1 MKRRIL
7 VIVGILI
14 IVLLLF
20 FADLE
25 ELREYFGRIS
35 LWQWGLMLVLQSF
48 SLFLL
53 SFQLHKVLEVMEV
66 KSSYRKILGVYTTG
80 TFVESITPSVKAGGE
95 ATKVYLIHRK
105 MGIPISVGT
114 AAVTLQK
121 SLSFLT
127 FFVLAGIAIL
137 VFLVNQGIGDEL
149 GKVLLGVFLGLVAL
163 LLLILWALFFSNIG
177 HVVKRLPLKEERRTK
192 LLRGAETFRT
202 SLSLAFAQKK
212 AMGFHLLLSFSI
224 WALFPL
230 KAYLVSLFL
239 GLGMT
244 FPEVSVVTYLTY
256 MVGLLPLLPGGLG
269 TFEGSM
275 VLILAPFG
283 IRTTLGVTFA
293 IVLRMVTFWIPLT
306 ITGTYVSIDNLLHKR
321 RSGELGSKDR

>member
-35 LWQWGLMLVLQSF
+35 LWQWGLMLLLQSI

-53 SFQLHKVLEVMEV
+53 SFQLHKVLETMEV
-66 KSSYRKILGVYTTG
+66 KSSYRKILSVYTTG

-105 MGIPISVGT
+105 MGTPVSVGT
-114 AAVTLQK
+114 AAVTFQK
-121 SLSFLT
+121 SISFLS
-127 FFVLAGIAIL
+127 FFVLAGLAIL
-137 VFLVNQGIGDEL
+137 VFLMNQGIGDEL
-149 GKVLLGVFLGLVAL
+149 GKVLLGVFLGLVFL
-163 LLLILWALFFSNIG
+163 FLFILWALFFSKIE
-177 HVVKRLPLKEERRTK
+177 HVVKRLPLKEERKT
-192 LLRGAETFRT
+192 LMIMGAKTFRT
-202 SLSLAFAQKK
+202 SLRLAFAQKK

-230 KAYLVSLFL
+230 KAYLVSTFL
-239 GLGMT
+239 GTGLS
-244 FPEVSVVTYLTY
+244 FSEVSVATYLTY

-283 IRTTLGVTFA
+283 IRTTLGVSFA
-293 IVLRMVTFWIPLT
+293 IVLRMVTFWIPLAM
-306 ITGTYVSIDNLLHKR
+306 TGSYVFFNNLLHKR